1 VKNPPFQFDKPTE
14 DGIVDMLRDW
24 RGRPKQAPRKGK
36 KGWGPKGQPTLG
48 GVLTGRV
55 STSTAAVITEG
66 GDITV
71 PGELEAWQ
79 AIRRN
84 SVGPFDEAEGYVV
97 GNFVLIS
104 ADPYDEAESY
114 SIGDWSSHS
123 GSVYKANTATT
134 GTRNA
139 GHWTLV
145 DTIGIKRANTTVTA
159 SAYDGA
165 EWDDVPDD
173 ADYLI
178 DRNQATVTL
187 PHQETEV
194 IAEGVL
200 VKWIGGEIV
209 WMSCSAPTEWA

>member
-1 VKNPPFQFDKPTE
+1 MSRPFAQFDKPTE
-14 DGIVDMLRDW
+14 DALVDMVRDW
-24 RGRPKQAPRKGK
+24 RGQPRKAQRKGK
-36 KGWGPKGQPTLG
+36 KNYGPKGTPTLG

-55 STSTAAVITEG
+55 STATAAVITEG
-66 GDITV
+66 GDVTV
-71 PGELEAWQ
+71 PGEVEAWQ

-84 SVGPFDEAEGYVV
+84 SVLPFDEAEGYVV
-97 GNFVLIS
+97 GNFVTIT

-123 GSVYKANTATT
+123 GSVYKANAATT
-134 GTRNA
+134 GVRDA
-139 GHWTLV
+139 GDWDLV

-165 EWDDVPDD
+165 EWDNVPDD

-178 DRNQATVTL
+178 DRNQETVTL
-187 PHQETEV
+187 KHQETEAPV
-194 IAEGVL
+194 EGVL